1 MKRLIPVFLLCAI
14 ACGDDSRA
22 NIDSGITRIDSG
34 IDADDGPP
42 SGPDAGDTL
51 TCEDPYPNLVPIS
64 EANPADMILP
74 RCASTTAQCIVDC
87 ESDGDCIDACI
98 AADSTPPL
106 VDGTLS
112 INCDDC
118 ITFQSLA
125 CFENFCAPQFADLRC
140 CLEDNDCEDAD
151 CPACTTQF
159 SAFTTC
165 RDGDSVL
172 CGDFIGPCFPN

>member
-1 MKRLIPVFLLCAI
+1 M
-14 ACGDDSRA
+14 
-22 NIDSGITRIDSG
+22 DSGPT
-34 IDADDGPP
+34 
-42 SGPDAGDTL
+42 PDAGAL

-64 EANPADMILP
+64 EANPAEMILP

-87 ESDGDCIDACI
+87 DSDGDCIDACLV
-98 AADSTPPL
+98 ADTTPPL

-125 CFENFCAPQFADLRC
+125 CFENFCAPQFAALRC
-140 CLEDNDCEDAD
+140 CLEDNNCDEAD
-151 CPACTTQF
+151 CAACSAQF